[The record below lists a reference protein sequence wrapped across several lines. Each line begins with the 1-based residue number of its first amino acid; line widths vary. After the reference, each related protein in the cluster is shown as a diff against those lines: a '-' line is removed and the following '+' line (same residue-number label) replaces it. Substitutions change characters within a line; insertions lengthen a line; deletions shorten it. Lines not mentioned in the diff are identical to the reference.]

1 MCFPGEGGLH
11 WEPMTPPSPRPRRP
25 IPEVP
30 TTTQLG
36 VTPTRIM
43 LRGGLARCPVCGSGG
58 QFQRWFQM
66 RDRCRN
72 CDLRYERVEGHW
84 IGYIGVNTVVV
95 MGLML
100 IVLAVVTFTTA
111 ATDGDLPYGQLMAA
125 LVAIAVLG
133 PLLFF
138 PSSRM
143 SWTALDLL
151 MRPLRPGEVDP
162 RYVLVD
168 PPRDQPTGP

>member
-1 MCFPGEGGLH
+1 M
-11 WEPMTPPSPRPRRP
+11 
-25 IPEVP
+25 
-30 TTTQLG
+30 
-36 VTPTRIM
+36 
-43 LRGGLARCPVCGSGG
+43 
-58 QFQRWFQM
+58 
-66 RDRCRN
+66 
-72 CDLRYERVEGHW
+72 
-84 IGYIGVNTVVV
+84 
-95 MGLML
+95 
-100 IVLAVVTFTTA
+100 TFTTA